1 MPSENASHKVNQD
14 SPATPL
20 ATAVRGETVVRKAGL
35 QDLEALVNLEES
47 SFAIDRF
54 SRRSFRYLLSKAN
67 AETLLAEEGKQA
79 IGYAMLLFNTGTS
92 LARLYSIAVLPEY
105 QGQGLGGELL
115 KLAEEKARQHEC
127 IGLRLEVRSDNLN
140 AIRIYEKHGYKRIGS
155 AKDYY
160 EDHMDAVRMEKN
172 LAPHLNPDIMRTP
185 YYEQTLEFTCGPATL
200 MMAMNALNKDIKLDR
215 QLELRLWRESTTI
228 FMTSGHGGCDPYG
241 MALAAYNRGFDVEIY
256 VNDPGAMF
264 IDSVRSED
272 KKEVM
277 RLVQEDFISQ
287 IRSLQIGLNHGA
299 LNVAQIQ
306 EKFEA
311 GGVPI
316 VLISSYRIYHEKSP
330 HWLVVT
336 GFDEHYIYVH
346 DPLVDYDASKSQTDV
361 VNMPILRKDFER
373 MARYGK
379 SSQKA
384 VIIIK
389 KRG

>member
-1 MPSENASHKVNQD
+1 MGINSVSPGRISTGLNENPDTSGA
-14 SPATPL
+14 L
-20 ATAVRGETVVRKAGL
+20 IRRAGIG
-35 QDLEALVNLEES
+35 DLEALVRLEES
-47 SFAIDRF
+47 AFSIDRF

-67 AETLLAEEGKQA
+67 AETLLAEIDGNA
-79 IGYAMLLFNTGTS
+79 VGYAMLLFNVGTS

-105 QGQGLGGELL
+105 QGQGLGSELL
-115 KLAEEKARQHEC
+115 NLAEEKAREHDC
-127 IGLRLEVRSDNLN
+127 IGLRLEVRSDNGN
-140 AIRIYEKHGYKRIGS
+140 AIGIYEKHGYKRIGS
-155 AKDYY
+155 AKNYY
-160 EDHMDAVRMEKN
+160 EDGMDAVRMEKN
-172 LAPHLNPDIMRTP
+172 LAPHLNPDIMRVP
-185 YYEQTLEFTCGPATL
+185 YFEQSLEFTCGPATL
-200 MMAMNALNKDIKLDR
+200 MMAMKALNRDVKFER
-215 QLELRLWRESTTI
+215 QLELQLWRGSTTI

-241 MALAAYNRGFDVEIY
+241 LALAAYNRGFDVEIY

-277 RLVQEDFISQ
+277 RLVQEDFINQ
-287 IRSLQIGLNHGA
+287 IQILPIELNNGS

-330 HWLVVT
+330 HWIVVT

-346 DPLVDYDASKSQTDV
+346 DPLVDYDAGKSQTDV

-373 MARYGK
+373 MARYGR

-384 VIIIK
+384 VLIIK